1 MQQEDEVLLSAIA
14 RLRREAN
21 GRLVAE
27 LEQKQNAAG
36 SSLEWYEITKTVL
49 EGFSTS
55 QPLSNETRSE
65 LERAIQAASAMIKIT
80 VEYMSHCNRCSG
92 SVDEIPSDG
101 TDGLCRDCWK
111 EWLREKYGPGMPHT
125 VRLRKI
131 GIPPRVYD
139 FFRSCEEYCLMECCG
154 LNALDLSPESIS
166 SLFSGLSQEDR
177 REFLAQF
184 DEWLKAVSE
193 NQLPLTVLGDKY
205 TVDEFNTMVGP
216 VKDALARFR
225 GVAKS

>member
-1 MQQEDEVLLSAIA
+1 
-14 RLRREAN
+14 
-21 GRLVAE
+21 
-27 LEQKQNAAG
+27 
-36 SSLEWYEITKTVL
+36 
-49 EGFSTS
+49 
-55 QPLSNETRSE
+55 
-65 LERAIQAASAMIKIT
+65 
-80 VEYMSHCNRCSG
+80 
-92 SVDEIPSDG
+92 
-101 TDGLCRDCWK
+101 
-111 EWLREKYGPGMPHT
+111 
-125 VRLRKI
+125 
-131 GIPPRVYD
+131 
-139 FFRSCEEYCLMECCG
+139 MECCG